1 MEYITIL
8 TCRGIKRITI
18 KDGYLMPIVRIRGR
32 I

>member
-18 KDGYLMPIVRIRGR
+18 KEGIIMPIVRIK
-32 I
+32 